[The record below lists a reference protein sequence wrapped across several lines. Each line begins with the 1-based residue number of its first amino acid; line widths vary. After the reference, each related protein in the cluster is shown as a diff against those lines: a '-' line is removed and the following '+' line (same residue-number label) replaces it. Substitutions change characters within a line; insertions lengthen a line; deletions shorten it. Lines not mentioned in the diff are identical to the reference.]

1 MRTGPDSTASRA
13 DTSRADPR
21 PTDTGPADPGPA
33 DTGPAG
39 DGRPGSTLAPL
50 DEGILAFERRR
61 WRSHSAKDEA
71 IRTTFG
77 LAPASYYVRLSRLV
91 ESDEAMAYDPL
102 LVQRLQR
109 RVAGAG

>member
-1 MRTGPDSTASRA
+1 VHK
-13 DTSRADPR
+13 
-21 PTDTGPADPGPA
+21 GPAIARDEPVV
-33 DTGPAG
+33 AG
-39 DGRPGSTLAPL
+39 AGSTLSAL

-61 WRSHSAKDEA
+61 WRSPSAKDEA

-77 LAPASYYVRLSRLV
+77 IAPAAYYVALSALV

-109 RVAGAG
+109 RVRAG